1 LLLANY
7 IVAGGTL
14 TLMSVTVTDIS
25 FPDVD
30 GGSSGLTGVLAVPA
44 GAGPWP
50 GVVLVHEAFGVSDV
64 MRRQVVRMA
73 EAGYLALMPDL
84 FSQGGARKCL
94 VATFRAL
101 RSGEGR
107 AFVDIER
114 ARAFLATRS
123 DSTGVT
129 GVLGFCMGGG
139 FALAAASDHGFDAVS
154 ANYGMLPRE
163 LDDALENACP
173 IVGSYGGR
181 DHSLTGAAAKLSAAL
196 TAHDIPHDVK
206 EYPDA
211 GHSFLNDAETGPP
224 AMRLLTKRILGAG
237 PNPVAAAD
245 AWRRIEAFFGE
256 HLVAP
261 APGRMNS

>member
-1 LLLANY
+1 MA
-7 IVAGGTL
+7 VTL
-14 TLMSVTVTDIS
+14 TDIS
-25 FPDVD
+25 LPDVE
-30 GGSSGLTGVLAVPA
+30 GGSAGLTAVLGVPE
-44 GAGPWP
+44 GPGPWP
-50 GVVLVHEAFGVSDV
+50 GVVLVHEAFGVTDV
-64 MRRQVVRMA
+64 MRRQVVRLA

-107 AFVDIER
+107 AFVDIES
-114 ARAFLATRS
+114 ARAFLAARS

-139 FALAAASDHGFDAVS
+139 FALAAAVDHGFEAVS

-163 LDDALENACP
+163 FDDALENACP

-181 DHSLTGAAAKLSAAL
+181 DRSLTGAAAKLSGVLA
-196 TAHDIPHDVK
+196 AHDIPHDVK

-211 GHSFLNDAETGPP
+211 GHSFLNDAETGP
-224 AMRLLTKRILGAG
+224 AAVRLLTRRFLGAG
-237 PNPVAAAD
+237 PNPEAAAD
-245 AWRRIEAFFGE
+245 AWQRIEAFFGE
-256 HLVAP
+256 HLAR
-261 APGRMNS
+261 AE

>member
-1 LLLANY
+1 
-7 IVAGGTL
+7 
-14 TLMSVTVTDIS
+14 MPVTVSDIS
-25 FPDVD
+25 LPDTE
-30 GGSSGLTGVLAVPA
+30 GGSVGLTGVLAVPD

-50 GVVLVHEAFGVSDV
+50 GVVLVHEAYGVNEV

-84 FSQGGARKCL
+84 YSQGGARRCL
-94 VATFRAL
+94 GATFRAL

-114 ARAFLATRS
+114 ARSLLAARP

-139 FALAAASDHGFDAVS
+139 LALAAASDRGFGAAS
-154 ANYGMLPRE
+154 ANYGMLPRD
-163 LDDALENACP
+163 LDTLEHACP

-181 DHSLTGAAAKLSAAL
+181 DHSLTGAAGKLSAAL
-196 TAHDIPHDVK
+196 TRYGVPHDVK

-211 GHSFLNDAETGPP
+211 GHSFLNDAGSGPL
-224 AMRLLTKRILGAG
+224 AVRLLTKSILGAG
-237 PNPVAAAD
+237 PNPEAAAD
-245 AWRRIEAFFGE
+245 AWRRIEAFFAE
-256 HLVAP
+256 HLSVKDA
-261 APGRMNS
+261 G